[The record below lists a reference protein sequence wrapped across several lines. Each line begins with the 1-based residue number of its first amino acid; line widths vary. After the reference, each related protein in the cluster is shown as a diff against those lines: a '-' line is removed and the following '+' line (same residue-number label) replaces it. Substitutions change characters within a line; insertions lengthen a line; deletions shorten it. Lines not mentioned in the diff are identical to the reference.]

1 MALARVL
8 DFNSDHDDDFNQF
21 ELELDCGD
29 QFSPNRTRSGRVHGG
44 RSHVSLKRRRNKNV
58 GENSATTR
66 NPVDGDLADNEE
78 NDDDNEEKLPP
89 VLPILSA
96 GRLFSLTRERRYQH
110 DLPSSPGRPS
120 SPPSQSLLSSPRLA
134 HSPIARSASS
144 NCSLDTDLLVSPTK
158 ACRLSS
164 SFSTR
169 HFSSTVA
176 GRASLTRSR
185 LRFDSDGDLMP
196 SSCPPLSSHLSTSH
210 PKSSPP
216 RAAAN
221 VNPFTQRAMHE
232 ASLKKLQSS
241 QNQSFSSSWAM
252 SQSECSSQDASLSI
266 SDESEQDT
274 SLPAKRLRVSD
285 MSITRYQ
292 EEFLELNK
300 VASGQFGV
308 VVKARHRL
316 DGIAYAIKITKK
328 NLRANS
334 LDEKMAMNE
343 VFAHAALMKNKHVVR
358 YFNSWVEKG
367 QIYIQNEF
375 CDGGSLEQKLTDA
388 RRDDKVFSEDELRR
402 LLLHLG
408 KGLKYIHSRQLV
420 HLDIKPGNIFLA
432 LDPDM
437 EPLPNLLTDSGAGSG
452 DALLPPMPQIRYK
465 IGDLGHMAPIQGGVS
480 PTEGDCRY
488 MAPEFLQMDLDN
500 AYLTKADMYS
510 TGITLYEAASLL
522 MLPRNSE
529 DDSIYQELKLGLL
542 PPLPN
547 YSKKFHNLLR
557 SLVYKN
563 PARRISA
570 SKLVTNTLINPL
582 ASKSKAQL
590 WRELQNTKKRL
601 TELEKKV
608 SE

>member
-1 MALARVL
+1 MALTRVL
-8 DFNSDHDDDFNQF
+8 DFNSDHDDEFNQF

-44 RSHVSLKRRRNKNV
+44 RSHVGLKRRRNKNV
-58 GENSATTR
+58 GRAEHSTTR
-66 NPVDGDLADNEE
+66 NAADGDLADNEE
-78 NDDDNEEKLPP
+78 NDDDNDEKLPP
-89 VLPILSA
+89 VPIPSA
-96 GRLFSLTRERRYQH
+96 RLFSLTREKRYQH
-110 DLPSSPGRPS
+110 DLPSSPARPS
-120 SPPSQSLLSSPRLA
+120 SPPFQSQPSSPRLGY
-134 HSPIARSASS
+134 SPIARSASS
-144 NCSLDTDLLVSPTK
+144 NCSLDDLGLLSPTK

-164 SFSTR
+164 FSVR
-169 HFSSTVA
+169 HLSSTVA
-176 GRASLTRSR
+176 GRGSLTRSR
-185 LRFDSDGDLMP
+185 LRFDADGDLMP
-196 SSCPPLSSHLSTSH
+196 NSCPPLPSHLSSSQS
-210 PKSSPP
+210 KSSPA

-241 QNQSFSSSWAM
+241 NNQSFSSSWAM
-252 SQSECSSQDASLSI
+252 SQSEYSSQDASMSV

-285 MSITRYQ
+285 ISITRYQ

-316 DGIAYAIKITKK
+316 DGIVYAIKITKK
-328 NLRANS
+328 YLRANS

-375 CDGGSLEQKLTDA
+375 CDGGSLEQKLADA
-388 RRDDKVFSEDELRR
+388 RRDDKVFSEEELHR

-452 DALLPPMPQIRYK
+452 DALLPPQPQIRYK
-465 IGDLGHMAPIQGGVS
+465 IGDLGHMAPIQGSVS

-488 MAPEFLQMDLDN
+488 MAPEFLQMDLDTN
-500 AYLTKADMYS
+500 YLTKADMYS
-510 TGITLYEAASLL
+510 TGITLYEAASLV

-529 DDSIYQELKLGLL
+529 DNSIYKELKLGLL

-547 YSKKFHNLLR
+547 YSKKLHSLLR

-570 SKLVTNTLINPL
+570 SKLITNTLINPL
-582 ASKSKAQL
+582 ASKSKVQL

-601 TELEKKV
+601 AELENKV

>member
-1 MALARVL
+1 
-8 DFNSDHDDDFNQF
+8 
-21 ELELDCGD
+21 
-29 QFSPNRTRSGRVHGG
+29 
-44 RSHVSLKRRRNKNV
+44 
-58 GENSATTR
+58 
-66 NPVDGDLADNEE
+66 
-78 NDDDNEEKLPP
+78 
-89 VLPILSA
+89 
-96 GRLFSLTRERRYQH
+96 
-110 DLPSSPGRPS
+110 
-120 SPPSQSLLSSPRLA
+120 
-134 HSPIARSASS
+134 
-144 NCSLDTDLLVSPTK
+144 
-158 ACRLSS
+158 
-164 SFSTR
+164 
-169 HFSSTVA
+169 
-176 GRASLTRSR
+176 
-185 LRFDSDGDLMP
+185 
-196 SSCPPLSSHLSTSH
+196 
-210 PKSSPP
+210 
-216 RAAAN
+216 
-221 VNPFTQRAMHE
+221 
-232 ASLKKLQSS
+232 
-241 QNQSFSSSWAM
+241 M
-252 SQSECSSQDASLSI
+252 SQSQSDCSSQDVSLSI

-300 VASGQFGV
+300 VASGQFGM

-316 DGIAYAIKITKK
+316 DGIVYAIKITKK

-358 YFNSWVEKG
+358 YFNSWVERG

-375 CDGGSLEQKLTDA
+375 CDGGSLEQKLAVA
-388 RRDDKVFSEDELRR
+388 RLEEKVFNEEELHR

-437 EPLPNLLTDSGAGSG
+437 EPLPNLMTDSGAASG
-452 DALLPPMPQIRYK
+452 DALLPLMPQIRYK
-465 IGDLGHMAPIQGGVS
+465 IGDLGHMAPIHGGVS

-488 MAPEFLQMDLDN
+488 MAPEFLQMDLDTV
-500 AYLTKADMYS
+500 YLTKADMYS

-529 DDSIYQELKLGLL
+529 EHSIYQDLKLGLL

-547 YSKKFHNLLR
+547 YSKKFYNLLR

-570 SKLVTNTLINPL
+570 SKLITNTLINPL
-582 ASKSKAQL
+582 ASKSKTQL

-601 TELEKKV
+601 AELEKKV
-608 SE
+608 SSD